1 MKAVDVV
8 ENVRFRTQ
16 LAVKDHSR
24 LELSQWISINDVFG
38 QLQPIRV
45 RNQPKGFDLFN
56 GIFGSVG
63 NLDHLAGGPIREQLF
78 VSDIQSALSSLGSL
92 PDAAHGVATEIE
104 EVVVPAD
111 LANAQLFTPNL
122 R

>member
-45 RNQPKGFDLFN
+45 RNQPKGLDLCN

-63 NLDHLAGGPIREQLF
+63 NLDQLADGRILKQLF
-78 VSDIQSALSSLGSL
+78 VSDIQPALFSLCSRSGERR
-92 PDAAHGVATEIE
+92 VRE
-104 EVVVPAD
+104 EC
-111 LANAQLFTPNL
+111 
-122 R
+122 RS